1 MDFNLTEF
9 LEGVKPNI
17 LTPKLTE
24 IVQVSNAK
32 KPKVIADIIMKG
44 IHKSLGDTVT
54 KDILHDGVIHKVR
67 YFDIEPLM
75 RGPWSQISLMILQL
89 SYGEQ
94 CSIIESIYP
103 KELQLSAKALAINFT
118 SNTERTVYVENDKEI
133 VEKLNT
139 ANLGIATLMTMLT
152 SIGGVASHV
161 DTVKNNL
168 NLLQQMQK
176 DNSELQ
182 RYKTNLTKAE
192 QANKH
197 NDMLRK

>member
-1 MDFNLTEF
+1 MDIKEMLKGIKPYLLAPQLDTITNL
-9 LEGVKPNI
+9 
-17 LTPKLTE
+17 
-24 IVQVSNAK
+24 SNPK
-32 KPKVIADIIMKG
+32 KPKRVAQIIVKAMCDS
-44 IHKSLGDTVT
+44 IEAPETIELY
-54 KDILHDGVIHKVR
+54 HDGRLERIR
-67 YFDIEPLM
+67 YFDPKPLLK
-75 RGPWSQISLMILQL
+75 GSWAEISLMLLQL
-89 SYGEQ
+89 SYQEQ
-94 CSIIESIYP
+94 ILIIESIYP
-103 KELQLSAKALAINFT
+103 KELQLSAKAFAINFT
-118 SNTERTVYVENDKEI
+118 SNTEKTVYVENDKEI

-176 DNSELQ
+176 DNGELQ

>member
-1 MDFNLTEF
+1 
-9 LEGVKPNI
+9 
-17 LTPKLTE
+17 
-24 IVQVSNAK
+24 
-32 KPKVIADIIMKG
+32 
-44 IHKSLGDTVT
+44 
-54 KDILHDGVIHKVR
+54 
-67 YFDIEPLM
+67 
-75 RGPWSQISLMILQL
+75 MILQL

-103 KELQLSAKALAINFT
+103 KELQLSAKAFAINFT
-118 SNTERTVYVENDKEI
+118 NNTEKTVYVENDKEI

-152 SIGGVASHV
+152 SMGGVVSHV

-176 DNSELQ
+176 DNGELQ